1 VNFCA
6 VNFVMKNLSLALSMI
21 ATSAII
27 HAQTPPLPTNVR
39 AQAITGNSP
48 RIVITWQA
56 PIGPWLFNLYRS
68 SGDSTHFRREAE
80 ILGHSYEDRSVSA
93 GRRYYYYLRA
103 ALRDSELVEGPRSD
117 TVNAVAGASSTVR
130 GTIRGTVVDDT
141 TGAPLRNVRVRFY
154 RLGSNFS
161 GVYDLTDSLGFYEA
175 TLDSGR
181 YIIRAEPSYFH
192 GSSGQYI
199 PEWFDNVSD
208 PSRATAVVVGNQTT
222 SIANFGLRR
231 FVRPREVHIHGIVAN
246 EQGMPL
252 SNATVAVL
260 RSIQEMN
267 YIAATEGRIPGID
280 SEARTLP
287 DIGYARGI
295 IWWGRTDSQ
304 GRYDADDIP
313 ADGSYIV
320 VAGRQGYLLQYF
332 DRVSNPTQATIIT
345 ASNDTSG
352 VNFFLRQRPSVPN
365 SVRGTVRDSTGT
377 QVPSR
382 VILFPRPPH
391 PTSQPTVVHS
401 DSFGNYVFTNVELG
415 TNFVLAVPYSH
426 YTAGFYKEGF
436 YGITQWQLADS
447 VIVVANSHTANV
459 GVVPIQSNG
468 LTRVSGTST
477 ATSGEPLIGGR
488 IVVQGPN
495 GLIVGTGYSSS
506 GGGYVVHALPVGQVT
521 LLVDGEP
528 YNSQQIVLNIPPG
541 TYTISNV
548 NVLLTRA
555 GATSVYGNEI
565 APAEFRLDQNYPN
578 PFNPTTHFG
587 FGIADFGFVSLIV
600 YDALGKAVA
609 TVVNENLKP
618 GKYEVAFDATHLASG
633 VYYYRLRANSFL
645 ETKKF
650 VVLR

>member
-1 VNFCA
+1 
-6 VNFVMKNLSLALSMI
+6 MKFLMRNLSLALASI
-21 ATSAII
+21 ASVATL
-27 HAQTPPLPTNVR
+27 HAQTPPRPTNVA
-39 AQAITGNSP
+39 AQAIPGTSP
-48 RIVITWQA
+48 RIVISWQA
-56 PIGPWLFNLYRS
+56 PPGPWLFNLYRS
-68 SGDSTHFRREAE
+68 SGDSTHFSRRAE
-80 ILGHSYEDRSVSA
+80 ILGSHSYEDRSVNT

-117 TVNAVAGASSTVR
+117 TVSATVNSTPNIRGAIR
-130 GTIRGTVVDDT
+130 GTILDDT
-141 TGAPLRNVRVRFY
+141 TGAPLRNVRVRFF
-154 RLGSNFS
+154 RFGSNFS

-181 YIIRAEPSYFH
+181 YIILAEPSYFH

-199 PEWFDNVSD
+199 SEWFDNVSD
-208 PSRATAVVVGNQTT
+208 PSRATVVVVGNQTT
-222 SIANFGLRR
+222 FTANFGLRR
-231 FVRPREVHIHGIVAN
+231 FVRRREVHIRGTVTS
-246 EQGMPL
+246 EQGAPL
-252 SNATVAVL
+252 SNATVAVM
-260 RSIQEMN
+260 RSIQDMN

-280 SEARTLP
+280 SEARTLT
-287 DIGYARGI
+287 DIGYTRGI
-295 IWWGRTDSQ
+295 IWWGRTDAQ
-304 GRYDADDIP
+304 GRYDAGDIP

-320 VAGRQGYLLQYF
+320 AAGRSGYYLQYF
-332 DRVSNPTQATIIT
+332 NRVSNPTQATIIT
-345 ASNDTSG
+345 AEDDTSG
-352 VNFFLRQRPSVPN
+352 VNFFLRQRSAAPN

-391 PTSQPTVVHS
+391 PTSQPSVVHS
-401 DSFGNYVFTNVELG
+401 DSFGNYTFTNVEAG
-415 TNFVLAVPYSH
+415 TYFALAVPYSN

-436 YGITQWQLADS
+436 YGITQWQFADS
-447 VIVVANSHTANV
+447 IVVATNTQTANV
-459 GVVPIQSNG
+459 GVVAIQSNG

-477 ATSGEPLIGGR
+477 ATTGEPLIGGR

-495 GLIVGTGYSSS
+495 GLVVGTGYSSS

-521 LLVDGEP
+521 LVVDGEP
-528 YNSQQIVLNIPPG
+528 YNAQHIVLNIAPG

-600 YDALGKAVA
+600 YDVLGKAVA